1 MQSEFLAVACRAG
14 FKVSGSSYTCNNSN
28 LTFPLQETQEGKIDL
43 PDDDPQLVHI
53 MVHYL
58 YHFDYDTKPQDKGIG
73 FDGSV
78 TNRDETDTNEPVTNV
93 LVTHAKVYALAEK
106 YLSVD

>member
-1 MQSEFLAVACRAG
+1 
-14 FKVSGSSYTCNNSN
+14 
-28 LTFPLQETQEGKIDL
+28 
-43 PDDDPQLVHI
+43 

-78 TNRDETDTNEPVTNV
+78 TNRDETDINEPITNV

-106 YLSVD
+106 YLIRGLKAVAQRHFKAATISVTLDGFLQAISETIEV